1 MNACLIIAIVLIS
14 AGFLVAGFIAGRE
27 TKRVNRHESNPHRRA
42 NRDRVNS
49 PYETEKAI
57 E

>member
-27 TKRVNRHESNPHRRA
+27 TKRMNNRRDDKPHRRI
-42 NRDRVNS
+42 NRDRES
-49 PYETEKAI
+49 
-57 E
+57 